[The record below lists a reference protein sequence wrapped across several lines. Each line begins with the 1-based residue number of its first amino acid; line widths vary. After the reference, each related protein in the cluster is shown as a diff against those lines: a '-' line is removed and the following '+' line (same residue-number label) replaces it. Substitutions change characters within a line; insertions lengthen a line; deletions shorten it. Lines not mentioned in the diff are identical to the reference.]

1 MKKLYIFIL
10 IIFCTLSMYLY
21 RYKYDFCKVF
31 KIVTPVSFYADTNKN
46 FIFDETETITI
57 ENFLYIN
64 INEDY
69 SNDEILSELTTEQK
83 IFIQYK
89 QNYIIRNLIKNKF
102 VTFKNSQIYIDNKP
116 LRKLL
121 LDTNFFC
128 ENTKPSKEKLYV
140 FISTVN
146 LDDYVFLNPKTK
158 KYHKINCSLVDKNN
172 LIFYKLIKIKNL
184 NKKVTPCKICHLK
197 SKAVS
202 FLPEKQV
209 FNGQSETFS
218 TDNGLKLFFLDLNK
232 TYKPQN
238 NCTSKACIAL
248 LNEINNAKNTID
260 FAIYG
265 ISSQDKIF
273 NSLSNAQ
280 KRGVIVRWVCD
291 YDKYKKNYYKDTLK
305 LMKILKNYKSDKIY
319 DENNRPAIMH
329 NKFFIFDNQKVFTG
343 SANISSTDFTE
354 FNSNT
359 AILINNKK
367 IAEIFLNEFN
377 QMYNG
382 KFHTQKAI
390 TTNNH
395 VIIDDSTQVDVFF
408 SPQDK
413 IISKQIIPILKSAKK
428 YIYIPIFF
436 LTRKELIPV
445 LKEAHDKNI
454 DIKIIIDANS
464 SNSKY
469 SIHNELRNYGI
480 KVKVENYAGK
490 MHSKTIIID
499 DKISIIG
506 SMNFS
511 NNGEKRNDENVLII
525 RNEKI
530 TKTLKSN
537 FLYLWNKIPEKYLY
551 KNIKA
556 ESSES
561 IGSCF
566 DTIDNDYD
574 GKIDGDDEFCKQQ
587 N

>member
-10 IIFCTLSMYLY
+10 IIFCTLSVYLY

-31 KIVTPVSFYADTNKN
+31 KIITPVSFYADINKN
-46 FIFDETETITI
+46 LIFDEKEPIFV
-57 ENFLYIN
+57 NNLLYICLDD
-64 INEDY
+64 DY
-69 SNDEILSELTTEQK
+69 SDDEILSELTTEQK

-89 QNYIIRNLIKNKF
+89 QNHIIKNLLHNKF
-102 VTFKNSQIYIDNKP
+102 VILKNDEIYINNKS

-128 ENTKPSKEKLYV
+128 ENTKSSKEKLYA
-140 FISTVN
+140 FISAIN
-146 LDDYVFLNPKTK
+146 LDDYVFINPKTR
-158 KYHKINCSLVDKNN
+158 KYHKITCPSVEKNN
-172 LIFYKLIKIKNL
+172 LFFYKLIQIKDL
-184 NKKVTPCKICHLK
+184 NKKVTPCKICHSK

-202 FLPEKQV
+202 VLPEKQV
-209 FNGQSETFS
+209 FNRQSEAFS
-218 TDNGLKLFFLDLNK
+218 TDNGINLFFLDLNK
-232 TYKPQN
+232 IYKPEN

-248 LNEINNAKNTID
+248 LNEINNAKHTID

-265 ISSQDKIF
+265 ISNQDKIF
-273 NSLSNAQ
+273 NSLVNAQ
-280 KRGVIVRWVCD
+280 NRGVKVRWVCD
-291 YDKYKKNYYKDTLK
+291 YDKYEKNYYKDTLK
-305 LMKILKNYKSDKIY
+305 LMKILKNYKNDKIY

-367 IAEIFLNEFN
+367 IAEIFSNEFN

-382 KFHTQKAI
+382 KFHTQKAK

-395 VIIDDSTQVDVFF
+395 VIIDEETQVDVFF
-408 SPQDK
+408 SPQDA
-413 IISKQIIPILKSAKK
+413 IISTQIIPLLKSAKK
-428 YIYIPIFF
+428 YIYIPVFF

-464 SNSKY
+464 SNSKH
-469 SIHNELRNYGI
+469 SVHNELRNYGI

-499 DKISIIG
+499 DSISIIG

-530 TKTLKSN
+530 TKTLKSD
-537 FLYLWNKIPEKYLY
+537 FLYLWNKIPDKYLY
-551 KNIKA
+551 KNVKA
-556 ESSES
+556 ESLES